1 MSGLPTGVMAAL
13 VTPLDESGNVDP
25 ASLERMLERLLS
37 HALSG
42 ICPVGSTGEGPL
54 LDRDSRVQMTSIV
67 SSLIP
72 PGVWNIPAVITNTL
86 GDALAD
92 IETYADSGAD
102 AVLVTTPFYYQ
113 HSPFAV
119 ARWYET
125 VAERSLLPILL
136 YNIPS
141 FTKISI
147 SPDVVASLA
156 RDSRVI
162 GMKDS
167 SRDLEYFETIL
178 DVTRGMPF
186 SLLTGSDTLLLA
198 SGILGG
204 SGTIAASVNLV
215 PEIVTA
221 LWNAVLA
228 EEWQIARELQSRLM
242 AIVSVCRRAGFPS
255 GWKAAL
261 FLQGLCSAHT
271 AFPNPTLSGSGLESL
286 AMELES
292 VGVVTKKDVQ
302 W

>member
-1 MSGLPTGVMAAL
+1 
-13 VTPLDESGNVDP
+13 
-25 ASLERMLERLLS
+25 ERMLERLLS

>member
-13 VTPLDESGNVDP
+13 VTPLDESGNIDR

-37 HALSG
+37 RSLSG

-72 PGVWNIPAVITNTL
+72 PGVWNIPAVISNTL

-113 HSPFAV
+113 HSPSAV
-119 ARWYET
+119 AKWYET

-141 FTKISI
+141 FTKISV
-147 SPDVVASLA
+147 SPYVVASLA

-228 EEWQIARELQSRLM
+228 EEWQSARELQSRLM

-261 FLQGLCSAHT
+261 FLQGLCSAHA

>member
-141 FTKISI
+141 FTKISV

-228 EEWQIARELQSRLM
+228 EEWQSARELQSRLM
-242 AIVSVCRRAGFPS
+242 AIVSVCRTAGFPS

-261 FLQGLCSAHT
+261 FLQGLCSAHA
-271 AFPNPTLSGSGLESL
+271 AFPNPTLAGSGLESL
-286 AMELES
+286 AMKLES
-292 VGVVTKKDVQ
+292 VGVETKKDVQ

>member
-13 VTPLDESGNVDP
+13 VTPLDERGNIDRS
-25 ASLERMLERLLS
+25 SLERMLERLLS
-37 HALSG
+37 CSLSG

-54 LDRDSRVQMTSIV
+54 LDRDSRSQMTSIV
-67 SSLIP
+67 SSLLP
-72 PGVWNIPAVITNTL
+72 QGVWNIPAVISNTL

-92 IETYADSGAD
+92 IETYAGAGAH
-102 AVLVTTPFYYQ
+102 AVLVTAPFYYQ

-119 ARWYET
+119 AKWYET
-125 VAERSLLPILL
+125 VAERSSLPILV

-141 FTKISI
+141 FTKISV

-221 LWNAVLA
+221 LWNAILA
-228 EEWQIARELQSRLM
+228 QEWQTARELQTELM

-261 FLQGLCSAHT
+261 YLLGLCSAN
-271 AFPNPTLSGSGLESL
+271 AVFPNPTLSGASLESL

-292 VGVVTKKDVQ
+292 VGVVMKKDVQ